1 MHGRSCRVH
10 LWCDFDFTGHQKKHK
25 YFGELQVRDGE
36 CMVGT
41 YNSKSFSNLLIKLHR
56 HVSGWSVAST
66 SYWSP
71 ELVCLYHFDGLPPC
85 QVHRAASE
93 WLNRAHHDDT

>member
-1 MHGRSCRVH
+1 MDGHVH
-10 LWCDFDFTGHQKKHK
+10 PWYDSDSTGHQKKHK

-56 HVSGWSVAST
+56 QMGGWSVAST
-66 SYWSP
+66 LYWGPNLIS
-71 ELVCLYHFDGLPPC
+71 LFCFNALPPS
-85 QVHRAASE
+85 QVHIAADE
-93 WLNRAHHDDT
+93 WLNNARHDDTSMT